1 MNTRKLVLGCALMAT
16 AFASSIVLAAPQGS
30 QSSASIPEPQVSHR
44 AAVPKPGTGNFVQ
57 TLIRDLRG
65 RGLEVTVGYPR
76 LYTQADCASSY
87 EVFRNCFGNNPAS
100 PYVMPVVKSWPD
112 EYVDPA
118 MVNGFGRTRPGYS
131 ATYRLDPRE
140 AIIVF
145 GRMPPPARYLG
156 LQTWMFGTKWAG
168 LARPWNLEACEY
180 YALAAGE
187 MTQYF
192 FTTFPPHAQIPHCL
206 TLPDVEG
213 RVLTFSSIN
222 NNINNVVMKKQSGDP
237 WDEIR
242 YFVITP
248 DGRTDRAV
256 REALEALGVD
266 EEEIFTEEIPE
277 SFGDTDKDYKYPQDF
292 NVGPLGLGQ
301 DAVDFSTA
309 IRYAM
314 PDNQQAANVW
324 LKSLPLTV
332 LRVRRPSW
340 DSGPDPYGH
349 REAANRP
356 TEDESKYR
364 DDLKA
369 LIDAVESRA
378 EGHGWLL
385 DGEEEDREMIDILN
399 RLGQFGPACHGI
411 GMNCLADGQDA
422 SYFFA
427 QPRSLDEGRIYA
439 AVGPLATETGNAVY
453 VGLSVNDASLLKGAL
468 NVDDTK
474 LKGSALSYHSEGANP
489 ATLHKFFVHFFA
501 RDCDA
506 IAALTEGHCTTVT
519 PDMIPLADDED
530 ALGDKRLHGMI
541 SIAVR
546 AYMKP
551 GSERGPDPAGQL
563 APHALTFYHQ

>member
-1 MNTRKLVLGCALMAT
+1 VALA
-16 AFASSIVLAAPQGS
+16 VLAGTLPAVAAPGPNKSS
-30 QSSASIPEPQVSHR
+30 Q
-44 AAVPKPGTGNFVQ
+44 AAVPKPGTGNFAQ

-76 LYTQADCASSY
+76 LYTLADCASSY

-100 PYVMPVVKSWPD
+100 PYVMPIVKSWPD

-118 MVNGFGRTRPGYS
+118 MANGFGRTRPGYS

-168 LARPWNLEACEY
+168 VAHPWDVEACFY
-180 YALAAGE
+180 YALAAKE

-192 FTTFPPHAQIPHCL
+192 FTTFPPHTGLTHCL
-206 TLPDVEG
+206 TLPDTEG
-213 RVLTFSSIN
+213 RVLSFSSIN
-222 NNINNVVMKKQSGDP
+222 NNINNVVMKKLSGDP

-248 DGRTDRAV
+248 DGRTDRAI
-256 REALEALGVD
+256 REALQALGVD

-277 SFGDTDKDYKYPQDF
+277 TFGDSDKDYKYPQ
-292 NVGPLGLGQ
+292 NTEVGPLGLGQ
-301 DAVDFSTA
+301 DAVDFTTA

-314 PDNQQAANVW
+314 PDDPQAAHVW
-324 LKSLPLTV
+324 LTSLPLTV

-340 DSGPDPYGH
+340 DAGPEPYGH
-349 REAANRP
+349 REAADRP
-356 TEDESKYR
+356 TENELDLY

-369 LIDAVESRA
+369 LIDAVELRA
-378 EGHGWLL
+378 ANHGWML
-385 DGEEEDREMIDILN
+385 EEDRDTIDILN

-427 QPRSLDEGRIYA
+427 QPRSLDTGRIYA
-439 AVGPLATETGNAVY
+439 TVGPLATETGNAVY

-474 LKGSALSYHSEGANP
+474 LKGSADSYHSEGANP
-489 ATLHKFFVHFFA
+489 ATLSQFFVHFFA

-506 IAALTEGHCTTVT
+506 IADLTEGNCTTIT
-519 PDMIPLADDED
+519 PDMIPLADDEE
-530 ALGDKRLHGMI
+530 ALGDKTLHGMF
-541 SIAVR
+541 SMAVR

-551 GSERGPDPAGQL
+551 GSERGPDPASQL
-563 APHALTFYHQ
+563 PPHALTFMVQ